1 MTDTVLVLTLLI
13 LFQIKHFVADYP
25 LQTPAMIRG
34 KGILFNPQGILHSLH
49 HSALTLA
56 TLAVFSLIHPVA
68 MMLAVAIASAEFF
81 IHYVIDYSKMQYGRT
96 LTTDDPKFWWAIG
109 FDQMLHHFT
118 YLAFVWIVLI

>member
-1 MTDTVLVLTLLI
+1 MTDLELVLVLVV

-56 TLAVFSLIHPVA
+56 TLMIFSLVHPVA
-68 MMLAVAIASAEFF
+68 ILLAVIIASAEFF
-81 IHYVIDYSKMQYGRT
+81 IHYGIDYTKMQYGKR
-96 LTTDDPKFWWAIG
+96 LTTSDPRFWWAIG
-109 FDQMLHHFT
+109 FDQMLHHLT
-118 YLAFVWIVLI
+118 YLAFAWIVLT

>member
-1 MTDTVLVLTLLI
+1 MTDLELVLVLLV

-56 TLAVFSLIHPVA
+56 TLMIFSLVHPVA
-68 MMLAVAIASAEFF
+68 ILLAVIIASAEFF
-81 IHYVIDYSKMQYGRT
+81 IHYGIDYTKMQYGKR
-96 LTTDDPKFWWAIG
+96 LTTSDPRFWWAIG
-109 FDQMLHHFT
+109 FDQMLHHLT
-118 YLAFVWIVLI
+118 YLAFAWIVLS